1 MSIEQ
6 TASTIDAIREGIETF
21 KAKHTT
27 ALDEAKGRIDQME
40 LNWVKS
46 NRANRF
52 EPTSVPQGVEAKAMG
67 SWLRGKDLAPD
78 ERKALSITSDG
89 QGVTVRDDWDNA
101 LARRMFDTS
110 PMRQVAKTI
119 ATSSN
124 QLATLFTTSEYG
136 AEWVAGDGSTTAGTA
151 DDYPYRQTIPIYE
164 LAAQVTVTNDLLDDS
179 QGSSG
184 FSVEDFVMA
193 EISNKMTRTENSAF
207 VNGDASTKP
216 KGFLQYG
223 GTLTAGWT
231 FPTTPAT
238 WTLRKTAT
246 GVNADFAAAP
256 AGIDGI
262 IDLIAS
268 IPTGYRGNARFMM
281 SKSTE
286 AVVRKLRD
294 SNGQMVWAQSAAA
307 GVPSTLMGYPVVL
320 AEDMPSIA
328 TGSFSIAFGD
338 FGTYGIAQREGTRLI
353 RDPYTSKGS
362 VVYHVTRRVGGSL
375 LTPDGLGLLAFEV

>member
-6 TASTIDAIREGIETF
+6 TASQIDAIREGIETF

-52 EPTSVPQGVEAKAMG
+52 VGTAEPQGVEAKAMG
-67 SWLRGKDLAPD
+67 SWLRGKDLATD

-101 LARRMFDTS
+101 LQRRMFDTS

-124 QLATLFTTSEYG
+124 QLATLFTTSEFG
-136 AEWVAGDGSTTAGTA
+136 AEWVAGDGTTTAGTA

-193 EISNKMTRTENSAF
+193 EISNKMTRTENTAF

-216 KGFLQYG
+216 KGFLNYG
-223 GTLTAGWT
+223 GTLTASWT

-246 GVNADFAAAP
+246 GVNGDFAAAP
-256 AGIDGI
+256 QGIDGV

-268 IPTGYRGNARFMM
+268 IPTGYRGNAKFMM
-281 SKSTE
+281 SKTTE

-294 SNGQMVWAQSAAA
+294 SNGQMIWAQSAAA
-307 GVPSTLMGYPVVL
+307 GVPSTLMGYPVIL

-338 FGTYGIAQREGTRLI
+338 FGTYGIATREGTRLI
-353 RDPYTSKGS
+353 RDPYTVKGS
-362 VVYHVTRRVGGSL
+362 VVYHVTRRVGGGL
-375 LTPDGLGLLAFEV
+375 LTPDGIGVLAFEI

>member
-1 MSIEQ
+1 MSIEK
-6 TASTIDAIREGIETF
+6 TASAIDAIKEGVETF
-21 KAKHTT
+21 KAKHET

-46 NRANRF
+46 NRASRF
-52 EPTSVPQGVEAKAMG
+52 EPTSEPIGVEAKAMG

-78 ERKALSITSDG
+78 ERKALSITTDG

-124 QLATLFTTSEYG
+124 QLATLFTTSEFG
-136 AEWVAGDGSTTAGTA
+136 AEWVSGDGTTTAGTS
-151 DDYPYRQTIPIYE
+151 DDFPYRQTIPIWE

-193 EISNKMTRTENSAF
+193 EISSKMTRSENAAF

-223 GTLTAGWT
+223 GTLTASWT

-268 IPTGYRGNARFMM
+268 IPTGYRGNSTFMM
-281 SKSTE
+281 SKTTE

-338 FGTYGIAQREGTRLI
+338 FSTYGIAQREGTRLI

-375 LTPDGLGLLAFEV
+375 LTPDGIGVLAFEA